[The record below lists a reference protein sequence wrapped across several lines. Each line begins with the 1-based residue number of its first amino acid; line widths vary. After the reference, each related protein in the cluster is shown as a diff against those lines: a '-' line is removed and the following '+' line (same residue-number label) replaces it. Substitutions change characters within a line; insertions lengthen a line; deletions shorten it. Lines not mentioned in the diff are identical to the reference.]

1 MNTHTPMRIAH
12 LTSVHPR
19 YDTRIFLKQCR
30 SLANAGF
37 SVSLIVAD
45 GKGNEIISNIS
56 IFDVGKP
63 KSRLD
68 RMLLITRRI
77 WSKANKLDCDI
88 YHLHD
93 PELIPIGLK
102 LKKRGKKVIFDSH
115 EDVPKQILDKH
126 YLYPFFRKMV
136 STFYDFYERCVL
148 KKYDLIITADQFVC
162 DKYTVLHPLVMNI
175 NNYPVK
181 EDFGKGN
188 KPYQERPMRIAYVGG
203 ITAIRGIRE
212 MVKAMEYCN
221 KDVSL
226 HIAGKFES
234 SVLRKEVT
242 QYHGWDKVKELGYLD
257 RKQVSSLL
265 AQSRAGLVLL
275 HPSKNYVDALP
286 VKMFE
291 YMSAGIP
298 VISSNFSLWREIVEG
313 NGCGICV
320 DPKDHKEIAE
330 AIDWII
336 EHPEDA
342 EKMGRMGRKA
352 VNEKYNWEKEKKK
365 LIEAYSSMFG

>member
-1 MNTHTPMRIAH
+1 MSTHMPMRIAH

-30 SLANAGF
+30 SLADAGF
-37 SVSLIVAD
+37 SVSLVVAD
-45 GKGNEIISNIS
+45 GKGDEIISNIS

-68 RMLLITRRI
+68 RILLITRRI
-77 WSKANKLDCDI
+77 WSKADSLDCDI

-126 YLYPFFRKMV
+126 YLNPFFRKMV
-136 STFYDFYERCVL
+136 STFYVFYEMFVL

-181 EDFGKGN
+181 EEFGKGN
-188 KPYQERPMRIAYVGG
+188 KPYHKRPMRIAYVGG

-212 MVKAMEYCN
+212 MVKSMEYCN

-226 HIAGKFES
+226 HIAGKFDS
-234 SVLRKEVT
+234 TVLRKEVT
-242 QYHGWDKVKELGYLD
+242 QYHGWNKVKELEETSE
-257 RKQVSSLL
+257 V
-265 AQSRAGLVLL
+265 LV
-275 HPSKNYVDALP
+275 
-286 VKMFE
+286 
-291 YMSAGIP
+291 G
-298 VISSNFSLWREIVEG
+298 
-313 NGCGICV
+313 
-320 DPKDHKEIAE
+320 
-330 AIDWII
+330 
-336 EHPEDA
+336 
-342 EKMGRMGRKA
+342 
-352 VNEKYNWEKEKKK
+352 
-365 LIEAYSSMFG
+365 